1 MYVMKNNVVYSNI
14 LGFIAFFV
22 CAVTLTILAMK
33 YEPNLVILPPLFFG
47 LYTSRIVVNRI
58 KKK

>member
-1 MYVMKNNVVYSNI
+1 MMKTGQKKYGIYV
-14 LGFIAFFV
+14 AFFV